1 MKINLRRILFLTVLI
16 FCFKSGLGCVIACVD
31 CVDCVDTSK
40 GVAGT
45 TRKEMG

>member
-16 FCFKSGLGCVIACVD
+16 FCFKSGLGCVVACVD
-31 CVDCVDTSK
+31 RVDTSK